1 MAEMSINEIKENLW
15 EIVDNK
21 KAKERVKIK
30 AVKQLTKI
38 TVQSLELIPFAGIVC
53 GLKKEK
59 RGYKRKREMH
69 FVKRKNSER
78 A

>member
-1 MAEMSINEIKENLW
+1 MAEISINEIKENLW

-30 AVKQLTKI
+30 ALKQLAKI
-38 TVQSLELIPFAGIVC
+38 TVQSLELIPCAEIVC
-53 GLKKEK
+53 GLKKINEDL
-59 RGYKRKREMH
+59 REIY
-69 FVKRKNSER
+69 FGKRKNSER